1 MPRPLIGITSDLAPA
16 RWADWVREAA
26 VSPATYARAVAR
38 GGGLPV
44 MVPPVSPS
52 GAADIAA
59 GLHGLVFAG
68 GCDIEPGQYGAVPD
82 ERSGPY
88 DRNRDRFEIAL
99 VRAAIKANVPFLAV
113 GRGLQVLNVAC
124 GGTLIQHLPDAV
136 GHQRHA
142 PDPVK
147 LETHDVQIGVSSRV
161 GKILGDHQSVPTGH
175 HQAVNRL
182 GAGLL
187 AVAWADDQIVEAAE
201 LQDHP
206 FGVGVQWHPEAS
218 EEVPLFAALVAA
230 VREQR
235 PGGAGPDEDDA
246 A

>member
-1 MPRPLIGITSDLAPA
+1 MSRPLIGITSDLAPA

-26 VSPATYARAVAR
+26 VSPATYARAIAR

-44 MVPPVSPS
+44 VVPPVSPS

-68 GCDIEPGQYGAVPD
+68 GGDIDPGQYGAEAD
-82 ERSGPY
+82 ERGGPY
-88 DRNRDRFEIAL
+88 DPTRDRFEIAL
-99 VRAAIKANVPFLAV
+99 VRAAVEAKVPFLAV

-124 GGTLIQHLPDAV
+124 GGTLIQHLPDVV
-136 GHQRHA
+136 GHERHA

-147 LETHDVQIGVSSRV
+147 LETHEVQIGASSRIGRV
-161 GKILGDHQSVPTGH
+161 VGDHLAVATGH

-182 GAGLL
+182 GQGLL
-187 AVAWADDQIVEAAE
+187 AVAWADDQIVEAIE
-201 LQDHP
+201 LQGHP
-206 FGVGVQWHPEAS
+206 FGVGVQWHPEAA
-218 EEVPLFAALVAA
+218 EEVPLFEALVSAA
-230 VREQR
+230 AERR
-235 PGGAGPDEDDA
+235 PAAGTAGDENA

>member
-1 MPRPLIGITSDLAPA
+1 MSRPLIGITSDLAPA

-26 VSPATYARAVAR
+26 VSPATYARAIAR
-38 GGGLPV
+38 AGGLPV
-44 MVPPVSPS
+44 VVPPVSRS
-52 GAADIAA
+52 GAADIAT

-68 GCDIEPGQYGAVPD
+68 GCDVDPGQYGAEPD

-88 DRNRDRFEIAL
+88 DPDRDRFEIAL
-99 VRAAIKANVPFLAV
+99 VRAAIDAKVPFLAV

-124 GGTLIQHLPDAV
+124 GGTLIQHLPDVV

-147 LETHDVQIGVSSRV
+147 METHEVQIGASSRIGRV
-161 GKILGDHQSVPTGH
+161 VGDHMAVATGH

-182 GAGLL
+182 GSGLL

-201 LQDHP
+201 LQGHP
-206 FGVGVQWHPEAS
+206 FGVGVQWHPEAA
-218 EEVPLFAALVAA
+218 EEVPLFEALAAAA
-230 VREQR
+230 QERR
-235 PGGAGPDEDDA
+235 PAADPAEDDA

>member
-1 MPRPLIGITSDLAPA
+1 MSRPLIGITSDLAPA

-44 MVPPVSPS
+44 VVPPVSPS

-68 GCDIEPGQYGAVPD
+68 GGDVDPGLYGAEPD

-88 DRNRDRFEIAL
+88 DPTRDRFEIAL
-99 VRAAIKANVPFLAV
+99 VRAAVDAKVPFLAV

-124 GGTLIQHLPDAV
+124 GGTLIQHLPDVV
-136 GHQRHA
+136 GHDRHA

-147 LETHDVQIGVSSRV
+147 METHEVQIGASSRIGRV
-161 GKILGDHQSVPTGH
+161 VGDHMAVATGH

-182 GAGLL
+182 GSGLL

-201 LQDHP
+201 LQGHP
-206 FGVGVQWHPEAS
+206 FGVGVQWHPEAA
-218 EEVPLFAALVAA
+218 EEVPLFEALVAA
-230 VREQR
+230 AQERR
-235 PGGAGPDEDDA
+235 PGEAADDEHNA